1 MKSSSKIALVLFAN
15 LILIFCIVLCLM
27 IFGWLDPV
35 LVTGFLEY
43 LTAMPTVSNIT
54 LVVSILLMLLAIKCI
69 FFDNYDK
76 NNMES
81 KSGIL
86 LANQDGKLLIS
97 KETLENLIINVVKGF
112 EAAQNAQTK
121 VIFDKENNIIVYLTL
136 FVEPNTVIKEL
147 SLNLQNRI
155 KEEVKKASDLEVKE
169 VNITV
174 RDIAPVEEKKI
185 QE

>member
-1 MKSSSKIALVLFAN
+1 
-15 LILIFCIVLCLM
+15 
-27 IFGWLDPV
+27 
-35 LVTGFLEY
+35 
-43 LTAMPTVSNIT
+43 
-54 LVVSILLMLLAIKCI
+54 
-69 FFDNYDK
+69 
-76 NNMES
+76 MES

>member
-1 MKSSSKIALVLFAN
+1 MKLSSKIALVLFAN

-81 KSGIL
+81 KS
-86 LANQDGKLLIS
+86 GKLLIS

-174 RDIAPVEEKKI
+174 RDIAPVEEKKM

>member
-1 MKSSSKIALVLFAN
+1 MKLSSKIALVLFAN

-97 KETLENLIINVVKGF
+97 KETIENLIASVAKGF
-112 EAAQNAQTK
+112 DGAENVNSK
-121 VIFDKENNIIVYLTL
+121 VYVDKENNLSVYVTL
-136 FVEPNTVIKEL
+136 FVHPDAVIKDL
-147 SLNLQNRI
+147 SNNLQNKI
-155 KEEVKKASDLEVKE
+155 KEAVKRSSDLEVKE
-169 VNITV
+169 VNIKV
-174 RDIAPVEEKKI
+174 RNITQDRSDV